1 MLTTAT
7 QQRNSQGNLQ
17 GNPQSET
24 PPISIETNPIAPII
38 DAARIFSLR
47 FTARI
52 KRIGAILI
60 MSALMVFLAAC
71 EGGGGDDG
79 NGGGGDGGAQS
90 VDIDGDGVRNN
101 VDVDADGDGL
111 IEIATAQQ
119 LNQTRYN
126 LQGSSLKINAR
137 DTGDANGC
145 GGQDGI
151 TACNGYE
158 LTNDIS
164 LAGYADWQPIGSCP
178 TFNQT
183 AFACTDTAV
192 LFNATFHGNG
202 RTISNLT
209 ITNPAGTSV
218 NGSGLFGAIS
228 PDSVLRNINIRS
240 ASINGSAN
248 GVGMLVGYAREATIR
263 DSSVEGEIDVTGR
276 IVGGLV
282 GFGIG
287 STITGSSATGDTVSG
302 VSEVGGLVGWGYNA
316 TITGSSANID
326 TVSGGDD
333 VGGLVGSG
341 ESINIISSFAKS
353 GIVSG
358 TGDRT
363 GGLIGSGDDATI
375 TLSSAESGIVR
386 GDSADVG
393 GLVGLGQRAN
403 IISSFAKSGNVS
415 GTRDVGG
422 LVGGGWLVNITS
434 SYAESENVHGNSDV
448 STNLNHSI
456 GGLVGNGYNSDITSS
471 YAVSETVSGSDRIGG
486 LIGYGEEATVNSSYA
501 ISMAVNGASE
511 LGGLVGQGNDNT
523 AITASYW
530 DGAVTISGS
539 SGSSYGLPKTTAELQ
554 APAHA
559 TGIYATWSS
568 LCPGINRPVWYFGNS
583 TQYPVLTCH
592 PNSDSDRDGV
602 PDIIDTD
609 DDNDGTLDTADALP
623 LNPTEDT
630 DTDNDG
636 VGDNADAFPRNPVLS
651 AFAVSELR
659 ATPGAGNVTLS
670 WNNPNNPDVQIAS
683 IDISYKRTGTD
694 DAPMTISSSKTTSGA
709 TNVEETITGLT
720 NGQSYTFTVSLTL
733 IDPDAGMV
741 GPAQSISAAPN
752 PFAVTG
758 LYGVA
763 GTDYVTLSWTNPDAQ
778 IESISISYEESGSG
792 NSEDAPLITDSPK
805 IDANETVQHNIS
817 GLMTGGVSYDFTVSL
832 ILSGPDAGKEG
843 VPPTIRNILV
853 DADYDNDGENNFV
866 DVDADGNG
874 LIEIATAQQL
884 DQSRHNL
891 LGSSFKSS
899 AGGVGDANGCGN
911 GGSVTECNGYEL
923 IADIYLTT
931 YANWQPIG
939 RCMNYNSG
947 LITCSPTTQFFNA
960 IFDGNNHTIND
971 LTITNHDGSYDNAS
985 GLFGAISSTSILR
998 NIHIRSGNISDGGRN
1013 VGLLVGYAQ
1022 GASIINSSAEGAVDA
1037 SGNNVGG
1044 LVGDGRSA
1052 RITSSYA
1059 VGGAVSGDGNNVGGL
1074 VGYGFES
1081 IITSSYAAG
1090 GDVSGTGNDVGGL
1103 VGDGDGATITSSYA
1117 AGGAVSGDR
1126 RVGGLV
1132 GDGGSSM
1139 TITSSYAAGG
1149 AVSGDG
1155 NSVGGLVGSA
1165 NNGLGGAEI
1174 TSSYA
1179 AGGAVSGG
1187 FDVGGLVGFGLYA
1200 TITSSYAAGGD
1211 VSGTG
1216 NDVGGLVGD
1225 GLGAII
1231 TSSYAAGGA
1240 VSGTG
1245 SDVGGLVGGGEPTEV
1260 TASYWDDAVTI
1271 TPSAGNNH
1279 GLPKTTSELQAPVH
1293 ATGIYATWTSL
1304 CPGANKPAW
1313 YFGNSTQYPVLTCH
1327 PNSDSDR
1334 DGVPDII
1341 DTDDDNDG
1349 ILDTADD
1356 LPLNPTE
1363 DTDTDNDGVGNNTD
1377 AFPSDPNE
1385 SMDTDDDTVGDNAD
1399 AFPEDP
1405 TEDTDTDGDGVGNN
1419 TDAFPSDPNESVDTD
1434 GDGVGDNADACD
1446 GVGAATGWTSDA
1458 TTDKDGDGCRD
1469 SDEDVDDNGNGLIE
1483 IATPQQLDQ
1492 IQHNLQGSSFKISDT
1507 DAGDS
1512 AGCGGQDGITACNG
1526 YELTQNISL
1535 TAYTNW
1541 LPIGRCS
1548 TPGTTDTSSCTP
1560 VNRLFNAIFD
1570 GNNHTI
1576 NDLTITNPPGS
1587 YANAAGLF
1595 GAISS
1600 DSILRNIHIR
1610 SANLIGGEDKVGLLV
1625 GYARGA
1631 MIINS
1636 SAEGAVTASGFDVG
1650 GLVGDGRFAT
1660 ITSSYAAGGN
1670 VSGNERV
1677 GGLVGDGRFATITS
1691 SYAAGGNVSGTGN
1704 EVGGLV
1710 GNGDSANI
1718 TSSYA
1723 AGGDVSGG
1731 FDVRRG
1737 FDVGGLVGRGQEAT
1751 ITSSYAAGGTVN
1763 GTNDYVGGLVGW
1775 GQEATITSSYAAGG
1789 AVIGD
1794 DNVGGLVG
1802 EGFNATITSSYAAG
1816 GAVSGIGDTD
1826 LDLPGNN
1833 VGGLVGNGSDATIMS
1848 SYAAGGAVSGDG
1860 NEVGGLVGDGG
1871 GATITFSYWDSEK
1884 GGQESSQGGIGKTTE
1899 ELKTPT
1905 SGDLGIYSTWASGSS
1920 GTCADGT
1927 TPTWNFGTAS
1937 EYPALNCT
1945 PNGFLPQRR
1954 QR

>member
-1 MLTTAT
+1 
-7 QQRNSQGNLQ
+7 
-17 GNPQSET
+17 
-24 PPISIETNPIAPII
+24 
-38 DAARIFSLR
+38 
-47 FTARI
+47 
-52 KRIGAILI
+52 
-60 MSALMVFLAAC
+60 MVMEL
-71 EGGGGDDG
+71 GD
-79 NGGGGDGGAQS
+79 
-90 VDIDGDGVRNN
+90 N

-119 LNQTRYN
+119 LNQTRHN
-126 LQGSSLKINAR
+126 LQGSSFKINAT

-158 LTNDIS
+158 LSNDIS

-178 TFNQT
+178 TYDQT
-183 AFACTDTAV
+183 AFACTNTTV

-209 ITNPAGTSV
+209 ITNSAGTPVS
-218 NGSGLFGAIS
+218 GAGLFGAIS
-228 PDSVLRNINIRS
+228 RDSVLRNINIRS

-248 GVGMLVGYAREATIR
+248 GVGMLVGYAREATIK
-263 DSSVEGEIDVTGR
+263 DSSVEGELDVTGR

-287 STITGSSATGDTVSG
+287 STITASSATGDTVSG
-302 VSEVGGLVGWGYNA
+302 VSEVGGLVGWGYNT

-341 ESINIISSFAKS
+341 ARAIIISSFAKS
-353 GIVSG
+353 GTVSG
-358 TGDRT
+358 LNRT
-363 GGLIGSGDDATI
+363 GGLIGSGDVATI

-386 GDSADVG
+386 GGSAVVG
-393 GLVGLGQRAN
+393 GLVGSGARAI
-403 IISSFAKSGNVS
+403 IISSFAKSEDVS
-415 GTRDVGG
+415 GTREVGG
-422 LVGGGWLVNITS
+422 LVGGGWLATITS

-456 GGLVGNGYNSDITSS
+456 GGLVGNGYNSAITSS
-471 YAVSETVSGSDRIGG
+471 YAVSGTVRGTYNIGG
-486 LIGYGEEATVNSSYA
+486 LVGYGEEATVNSSYA
-501 ISMAVNGASE
+501 VSMAVNGASG
-511 LGGLVGQGNDNT
+511 LGGLVGVGNGNT
-523 AITASYW
+523 DITASYW
-530 DGAVTISGS
+530 DDAVNISGS
-539 SGSSYGLPKTTAELQ
+539 SGSSYGEAKSTAELQ

-559 TGIYATWSS
+559 IGIYATWSS
-568 LCPGINRPVWYFGNS
+568 LCPGTSYSTWYFGNS

-609 DDNDGTLDTADALP
+609 DDNDGILDTADDLP

-636 VGDNADAFPRNPVLS
+636 VGDNADAFPADDALS

-659 ATPGAGNVTLS
+659 ATAGAGNVTIS
-670 WNNPNNPDVQIAS
+670 WNNPNNLVVRIAS
-683 IDISYKRTGTD
+683 IDISYKRTGTN
-694 DAPMTISSSKTTSGA
+694 DAPITISSRQITSGA

-733 IDPDAGMV
+733 IDPNAGMV
-741 GPAQSISAAPN
+741 GPAQSISATPN

-763 GTDYVTLSWTNPDAQ
+763 GDSYVTLSWTNPDAQ

-853 DADYDNDGENNFV
+853 DGNYDGDAFDNFV
-866 DVDADGNG
+866 DVDADGDG

-884 DQSRHNL
+884 NQIRHNL
-891 LGSSFKSS
+891 RGSSFKSS
-899 AGGVGDANGCGN
+899 AGGVGDDNGCGN

-939 RCMNYNSG
+939 RC
-947 LITCSPTTQFFNA
+947 TTSASDCTPVNELFNA
-960 IFDGNNHTIND
+960 TFDGNSHTIND
-971 LTITNHDGSYDNAS
+971 LTITNHDGSYDNAA
-985 GLFGAISSTSILR
+985 GLFGAISSDSILR

-1013 VGLLVGYAQ
+1013 VGLLVGYAR
-1022 GASIINSSAEGAVDA
+1022 GAMIINSSAEGAVNA
-1037 SGNNVGG
+1037 SGNAVGG
-1044 LVGDGRSA
+1044 LVGDGRAS
-1052 RITSSYA
+1052 
-1059 VGGAVSGDGNNVGGL
+1059 
-1074 VGYGFES
+1074 
-1081 IITSSYAAG
+1081 
-1090 GDVSGTGNDVGGL
+1090 
-1103 VGDGDGATITSSYA
+1103 
-1117 AGGAVSGDR
+1117 
-1126 RVGGLV
+1126 
-1132 GDGGSSM
+1132 
-1139 TITSSYAAGG
+1139 
-1149 AVSGDG
+1149 
-1155 NSVGGLVGSA
+1155 
-1165 NNGLGGAEI
+1165 
-1174 TSSYA
+1174 
-1179 AGGAVSGG
+1179 
-1187 FDVGGLVGFGLYA
+1187 

-1216 NDVGGLVGD
+1216 NDVGGLVGSGRD
-1225 GLGAII
+1225 STITSSYVAGGSVSGGDFVGGLVGVGQQATIISSYAAGGAVSGNGNVGGLVGRGTSSTITSSYAAGGSVSGANSIGGLVGQGEFSNITSSYAAGGNVGGGTVVGGLVGFGRNSTI

-1240 VSGTG
+1240 VSGEIE
-1245 SDVGGLVGGGEPTEV
+1245 VGGLVGGGEPTEV

-1271 TPSAGNNH
+1271 TPSTGNSY

-1341 DTDDDNDG
+1341 DTDDDGDG
-1349 ILDTADD
+1349 IDDTADD

-1385 SMDTDDDTVGDNAD
+1385 SVDTDGDRVGDNAD

-1405 TEDTDTDGDGVGNN
+1405 TEDTDTDSDGVGNN

-1446 GVGAATGWTSDA
+1446 GVGAATNWTSDA

-1469 SDEDVDDNGNGLIE
+1469 SDEDVDTNGNGLIE
-1483 IATPQQLDQ
+1483 IATAQQLDQ

-1526 YELTQNISL
+1526 YELTNDISL
-1535 TAYTNW
+1535 TTYANW
-1541 LPIGRCS
+1541 QPIGRC
-1548 TPGTTDTSSCTP
+1548 TTSASDCTP

-1587 YANAAGLF
+1587 YAHAAGLF

-1625 GYARGA
+1625 GYAAGA

-1636 SAEGAVTASGFDVG
+1636 SAEGAVTASGNDVG

-1670 VSGNERV
+1670 VSGNLNV

-1691 SYAAGGNVSGTGN
+1691 SYAAGGNVSGTAN
-1704 EVGGLV
+1704 SVGGLV
-1710 GNGDSANI
+1710 GDGDSANI

-1723 AGGDVSGG
+1723 AGGAVSGGVDVSG
-1731 FDVRRG
+1731 G
-1737 FDVGGLVGRGQEAT
+1737 FDVGGLVGRGASAT
-1751 ITSSYAAGGTVN
+1751 ITSSYAAGGAVN
-1763 GTNDYVGGLVGW
+1763 GTNDYVGGLVGF
-1775 GQEATITSSYAAGG
+1775 GDSATITSSYAAGG
-1789 AVIGD
+1789 AVIG
-1794 DNVGGLVG
+1794 
-1802 EGFNATITSSYAAG
+1802 T
-1816 GAVSGIGDTD
+1816 GDS
-1826 LDLPGNN
+1826 
-1833 VGGLVGNGSDATIMS
+1833 VGGLVGNGSDATI
-1848 SYAAGGAVSGDG
+1848 
-1860 NEVGGLVGDGG
+1860 
-1871 GATITFSYWDSEK
+1871 TFSYWDSDK
-1884 GGQESSQGGIGKTTE
+1884 SKQESSQGGIGKTTE

-1905 SGDLGIYSTWASGSS
+1905 SDDLGIYSTWSSGSS

-1927 TPTWNFGTAS
+1927 TLTWNFGTAS

>member
-202 RTISNLT
+202 NTISNLT

-218 NGSGLFGAIS
+218 NGAGLFGAIS
-228 PDSVLRNINIRS
+228 RDSVLRNINIRS

-276 IVGGLV
+276 IIGGLV

-302 VSEVGGLVGWGYNA
+302 ISEVGGLVGWGYNA

-333 VGGLVGSG
+333 VGGLIGSG
-341 ESINIISSFAKS
+341 YYANITSSHA
-353 GIVSG
+353 VSG
-358 TGDRT
+358 TVSGLNRT
-363 GGLIGSGDDATI
+363 GGLIGSGDVATI

-386 GDSADVG
+386 GGSAVVG
-393 GLVGLGQRAN
+393 GLVGSGARAI

-415 GTRDVGG
+415 GTREVGG

-471 YAVSETVSGSDRIGG
+471 YAVSETVRGTYNIGG
-486 LIGYGEEATVNSSYA
+486 LVGYGEEAAITSSYA
-501 ISMAVNGASE
+501 VSMAVNGASG
-511 LGGLVGQGNDNT
+511 LGGLVGVGNGNT

-530 DGAVTISGS
+530 DDAVTISGS
-539 SGSSYGLPKTTAELQ
+539 SGSSYGLPKTTSELQ

-568 LCPGINRPVWYFGNS
+568 LCPGINRPVWYFGNSTQYPILTCHPNSDSDRDGVPDIIDTDDDNDGILDTADALPLNPTESMDTDGDGVGDKSDAFPTDDALSAFAVSELRATPGAGNVTISWNNPNNLVVRIASIDISYKRTGTNDAPMMISSSQTTSGATNVEETITGLTNGQSYTFTVSLTLIDPDAGRVGPAPSISAAPNPFAVTGLYGVAGDSYVTLSWTNPDAQIKSISISYEESGSGNSEDAPLITDSPKIDANASVQHNISGLMTGGVSYDFTVSLILSGPDAGKEGVPPTIRNILVDDNYDGDAFDNFVDVDADGDGLIEIATAQQLNQIRHNLRGSSFKSSAGGVGDDNGCGNGGSVTECNGYELIVDISLADYANWEPIGSCSTVSSGRCVDLDALFNATFDGNSHTINDLTITNPADSYANAAGLFGAISSDSILRNIHIRSGNISDGGRNVGLLVGYARGAMIINSSAEGAVNASGNNVGGLVGDGRASTITSSYAAGGDVSGTGNDVGGLVGSGFDATIKSSYAAGGDVSGGDYVGGLVGGGDDSTITSSYAAGGAVSGNSNVGGLVGRGTRDSTITSSYAAGGSVSGANSVGGLVGDGGSAEITSSYAAGGAVGGGTVVGGLVGFGMDSTITSSYASGGAVSGEDFVGALVGGGEPTEVTASYWDDAVTITPSTGNSHGLPKTTSELQAPVHATGIYATWTSSCPGTDKPAWYFGNS

-609 DDNDGTLDTADALP
+609 DDNDGTLDTADDLP

-636 VGDNADAFPRNPVLS
+636 VGDNADAFP
-651 AFAVSELR
+651 
-659 ATPGAGNVTLS
+659 
-670 WNNPNNPDVQIAS
+670 
-683 IDISYKRTGTD
+683 
-694 DAPMTISSSKTTSGA
+694 
-709 TNVEETITGLT
+709 
-720 NGQSYTFTVSLTL
+720 
-733 IDPDAGMV
+733 
-741 GPAQSISAAPN
+741 
-752 PFAVTG
+752 
-758 LYGVA
+758 
-763 GTDYVTLSWTNPDAQ
+763 
-778 IESISISYEESGSG
+778 
-792 NSEDAPLITDSPK
+792 
-805 IDANETVQHNIS
+805 
-817 GLMTGGVSYDFTVSL
+817 
-832 ILSGPDAGKEG
+832 
-843 VPPTIRNILV
+843 
-853 DADYDNDGENNFV
+853 
-866 DVDADGNG
+866 
-874 LIEIATAQQL
+874 
-884 DQSRHNL
+884 
-891 LGSSFKSS
+891 
-899 AGGVGDANGCGN
+899 
-911 GGSVTECNGYEL
+911 
-923 IADIYLTT
+923 
-931 YANWQPIG
+931 
-939 RCMNYNSG
+939 
-947 LITCSPTTQFFNA
+947 
-960 IFDGNNHTIND
+960 
-971 LTITNHDGSYDNAS
+971 
-985 GLFGAISSTSILR
+985 
-998 NIHIRSGNISDGGRN
+998 
-1013 VGLLVGYAQ
+1013 
-1022 GASIINSSAEGAVDA
+1022 
-1037 SGNNVGG
+1037 
-1044 LVGDGRSA
+1044 
-1052 RITSSYA
+1052 
-1059 VGGAVSGDGNNVGGL
+1059 
-1074 VGYGFES
+1074 
-1081 IITSSYAAG
+1081 
-1090 GDVSGTGNDVGGL
+1090 
-1103 VGDGDGATITSSYA
+1103 
-1117 AGGAVSGDR
+1117 
-1126 RVGGLV
+1126 
-1132 GDGGSSM
+1132 
-1139 TITSSYAAGG
+1139 
-1149 AVSGDG
+1149 
-1155 NSVGGLVGSA
+1155 
-1165 NNGLGGAEI
+1165 
-1174 TSSYA
+1174 
-1179 AGGAVSGG
+1179 
-1187 FDVGGLVGFGLYA
+1187 
-1200 TITSSYAAGGD
+1200 
-1211 VSGTG
+1211 
-1216 NDVGGLVGD
+1216 
-1225 GLGAII
+1225 
-1231 TSSYAAGGA
+1231 
-1240 VSGTG
+1240 
-1245 SDVGGLVGGGEPTEV
+1245 
-1260 TASYWDDAVTI
+1260 
-1271 TPSAGNNH
+1271 
-1279 GLPKTTSELQAPVH
+1279 
-1293 ATGIYATWTSL
+1293 
-1304 CPGANKPAW
+1304 
-1313 YFGNSTQYPVLTCH
+1313 
-1327 PNSDSDR
+1327 
-1334 DGVPDII
+1334 
-1341 DTDDDNDG
+1341 
-1349 ILDTADD
+1349 
-1356 LPLNPTE
+1356 
-1363 DTDTDNDGVGNNTD
+1363 
-1377 AFPSDPNE
+1377 SDPNE
-1385 SMDTDDDTVGDNAD
+1385 SMDTDNDTVGDNAD

-1405 TEDTDTDGDGVGNN
+1405 TESVDADGDRVGDNA
-1419 TDAFPSDPNESVDTD
+1419 DAFPSDPNESVDTD
-1434 GDGVGDNADACD
+1434 GDGVGNNTDTCD
-1446 GVGAATGWTSDA
+1446 EPGGLTGWTSDA

-1483 IATPQQLDQ
+1483 IATPQQFDR
-1492 IQHNLQGSSFKISDT
+1492 IRYNLQGSSFNISGT

-1512 AGCGGQDGITACNG
+1512 SGCGGQDGITACNG
-1526 YELTQNISL
+1526 YELTNDISL
-1535 TAYTNW
+1535 AEYANW
-1541 LPIGRCS
+1541 LPIGRCVTPS
-1548 TPGTTDTSSCTP
+1548 TSICTP
-1560 VNRLFNAIFD
+1560 VNALFNATFD

-1576 NDLTITNPPGS
+1576 NDLTITNPTRS
-1587 YANAAGLF
+1587 YDNAAGLF

-1610 SANLIGGEDKVGLLV
+1610 SANLIGGGANVGLLV
-1625 GYARGA
+1625 GYAHGA
-1631 MIINS
+1631 SIINS
-1636 SAEGAVTASGFDVG
+1636 SAEGAVNTSGFDVG
-1650 GLVGDGRFAT
+1650 GLVGGGRFAT
-1660 ITSSYAAGGN
+1660 ITSSYAAGGA
-1670 VSGNERV
+1670 VSGAKRV
-1677 GGLVGDGRFATITS
+1677 GGLIGDGRFATITS

-1710 GNGDSANI
+1710 GFGVSANI

-1731 FDVRRG
+1731 FDV
-1737 FDVGGLVGRGQEAT
+1737 GGLVGQGASAT
-1751 ITSSYAAGGTVN
+1751 ITSSYAAGGAVN
-1763 GTNDYVGGLVGW
+1763 GTGNEVGGLVGS
-1775 GQEATITSSYAAGG
+1775 GDSANITSSYAAGGAVNGRDDVGGLVGDGFNATITSSYAAGG

-1794 DNVGGLVG
+1794 D
-1802 EGFNATITSSYAAG
+1802 S
-1816 GAVSGIGDTD
+1816 
-1826 LDLPGNN
+1826 
-1833 VGGLVGNGSDATIMS
+1833 VGGLVGNGSDATI
-1848 SYAAGGAVSGDG
+1848 
-1860 NEVGGLVGDGG
+1860 
-1871 GATITFSYWDSEK
+1871 TFSYWDSDK
-1884 GGQESSQGGIGKTTE
+1884 SKQESSQGGIGKITQD
-1899 ELKTPT
+1899 LKAPT
-1905 SGDLGIYSTWASGSS
+1905 NDAPGIYSTWATVCDGSD
-1920 GTCADGT
+1920 AWD
-1927 TPTWNFGTAS
+1927 FGTDS